1 VLDRLGR
8 VLAAV
13 PVPAALRLPGTV
25 ELPGPAHRA
34 VRLPFTRHR
43 RRWSL
48 VRRVAALALPAT
60 ALGAGYLVVVRRPS
74 GGDVVARM
82 THREASPGSPGSP
95 RRTETPASGGGE
107 LPPVVVVHGLG
118 MSSTSVE
125 PLVRALGR
133 RTRTLAPDLP
143 GYGRSPQPRT
153 GMLDVVQLADAVVAW
168 MRLRDVGPAVLV
180 GHSLGAQ
187 VAGEVA
193 LRAPELVLRLVV
205 VAPTG
210 DPARPSVRALAGRLA
225 QDALRESPS
234 LWLVAGLDYVRA
246 GPGQMVA
253 LMRRALQRARQEL
266 DDRLDVPL
274 LVVRGE
280 RDPVCRPEWC
290 DRLSAS
296 VADGRSAVV
305 SGAHGVAFDAPPEL
319 VRLVLDEVRA
329 AAAAVRQ
336 GSRRREGSPAP
347 RGRSGADGEPTAA
360 RLGPAAG
367 SGP

>member
-1 VLDRLGR
+1 VLDPLGR
-8 VLAAV
+8 VLAAA
-13 PVPAALRLPGTV
+13 PVPAALRLPGTLEV
-25 ELPGPAHRA
+25 PGPWRRT

-43 RRWSL
+43 RRWAL
-48 VRRVAALALPAT
+48 VRRAAAVAVPAA
-60 ALGAGYLVVVRRPS
+60 ALGASYLVVVRRPS

-82 THREASPGSPGSP
+82 THRESGPSSTGSP
-95 RRTETPASGGGE
+95 RRTQALPGGDGD
-107 LPPVVVVHGLG
+107 LPPVVLVHGLG
-118 MSSTSVE
+118 MSSTSLA

-133 RTRTLAPDLP
+133 TTRALAPDLP

-153 GMLDVVQLADAVVAW
+153 GMLDVAQLADAVVAW
-168 MRLRDVGPAVLV
+168 MRLRGVGPAVLV

-210 DPARPSVRALAGRLA
+210 DPARPSVRGLAGRLA
-225 QDALRESPS
+225 QDALRERPS

-274 LVVRGE
+274 LVVRGT
-280 RDPVCRPEWC
+280 RDPVCRQAWC
-290 DRLSAS
+290 ERLSAS
-296 VADGRSAVV
+296 VADGRLAVV
-305 SGAHGVAFDAPPEL
+305 DGAHGVAFDAPPEL
-319 VRLVLDEVRA
+319 VRLVLGEVRA
-329 AAAAVRQ
+329 AA
-336 GSRRREGSPAP
+336 
-347 RGRSGADGEPTAA
+347 
-360 RLGPAAG
+360 PAAL
-367 SGP
+367 PAR